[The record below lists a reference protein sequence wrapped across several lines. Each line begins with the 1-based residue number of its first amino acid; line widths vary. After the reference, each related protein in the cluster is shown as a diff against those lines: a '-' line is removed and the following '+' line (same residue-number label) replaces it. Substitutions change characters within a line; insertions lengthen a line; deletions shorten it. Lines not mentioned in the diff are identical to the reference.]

1 MDIMTY
7 TNEDHTFVVCAY
19 KESPYLEESIQ
30 SVLNQ
35 TVKGKII
42 ISTATP
48 NDFIRLIAE
57 KYNLPVFINEGKKS
71 IADDW
76 NFGYSQAKTPLI
88 TLCHQDDIYAPD
100 YLKCALEYLNAASHP
115 LLFFTDYHELRN
127 GRDTKTN
134 RLLKIKRM
142 LLFPLRGKRLQGN
155 QFIRRRVL
163 SMGCPIC
170 CPSVTFVKENLP
182 DKIFVFG
189 YKSNV
194 DWQAW
199 EKLSRLRGRF
209 VYCSRPLMFH
219 RIHEGSETSQVLGQ
233 NARTKEDYEMFSK
246 FWPQSI
252 AKLLTKVYAKSE
264 KSNQV

>member
-1 MDIMTY
+1 
-7 TNEDHTFVVCAY
+7 
-19 KESPYLEESIQ
+19 
-30 SVLNQ
+30 
-35 TVKGKII
+35 
-42 ISTATP
+42 
-48 NDFIRLIAE
+48 
-57 KYNLPVFINEGKKS
+57 
-71 IADDW
+71 
-76 NFGYSQAKTPLI
+76 
-88 TLCHQDDIYAPD
+88 
-100 YLKCALEYLNAASHP
+100 
-115 LLFFTDYHELRN
+115 
-127 GRDTKTN
+127 
-134 RLLKIKRM
+134 
-142 LLFPLRGKRLQGN
+142 
-155 QFIRRRVL
+155 
-163 SMGCPIC
+163 MGCPIC